1 MKRNVHLFRLISSN
15 FFPFSLLLIDF
26 IDRFAAGEVAQ
37 ANFYQIQSLEK
48 QLKLYTTHD
57 EYEEQM
63 RKIEQ
68 LFLNGRKYEYN
79 INQLHEFITLLQKQ
93 MIEQNDTLSIHESLI
108 NNKLDKSEFSNL
120 QSLMKIIL
128 IYEEFRNNTIKQLN
142 DLEENHSQHH
152 QKLVLQEEELKKCE
166 KRVYTIEEQIPK
178 FALKKDIHI
187 LAKELKVHSERLDEC
202 TLITQTEKVRR

>member
-1 MKRNVHLFRLISSN
+1 MK
-15 FFPFSLLLIDF
+15 
-26 IDRFAAGEVAQ
+26 
-37 ANFYQIQSLEK
+37 
-48 QLKLYTTHD
+48 
-57 EYEEQM
+57 
-63 RKIEQ
+63 KIEQ

-128 IYEEFRNNTIKQLN
+128 IYEEFKNNTIKQLN
-142 DLEENHSQHH
+142 DLEENHLQHH
-152 QKLVLQEEELKKCE
+152 QKLVLQEEEFKKCE

-202 TLITQTEKVRR
+202 TLITQTEKVIHLTLSYPNNITSSLFLSIVD